1 MDYHETVQFIY
12 NLQRFGIKLGLQ
24 RIRTVLNLINNPH
37 TTFHSIH
44 VAGTNAKGSTC
55 AMIHSMLKEAG
66 FKVGLY
72 TSPHLVNF
80 TERIRIDNTEITEAD
95 VIDYSKHLMDVI
107 KNNDVYGITFF
118 EFVTAL
124 AFKYF
129 KDKGVQCVVVET
141 GMGGRLDATNVI
153 TPEVCVITPIGYDH
167 KEYLGDSIEKIA
179 YEKAGIIKP
188 SIPLV
193 VSNQT
198 SEAMGVIVE
207 KAREN
212 DSPVFIFGKDFY
224 AKIIESYPNF
234 TVFDFYGPIN
244 IQGVRLNL
252 LGRHQVS
259 NAATAIM
266 AAYQYIIRHRIK
278 INLEDVIRNGL
289 SKTVW
294 PGRLQWISRHPDIL
308 LDGAHNVQSAIT
320 LNDFISEHLSN
331 RFRIFVIG
339 IMDDKDKEGIL
350 AKILP
355 IADKVIFTA
364 PNYNRSAKPEHLK
377 EISEGLGFFD
387 VVITKDVKEALDTAY
402 ELVKKQ
408 EIETAHLVGGK
419 DPVIVITGS
428 LYLIGEAIEILHPHK
443 NKAIYDCFKN

>member
-24 RIRTVLNLINNPH
+24 RIRTVLALINNPH

-55 AMIHSMLKEAG
+55 AMIQSMLKEAG
-66 FKVGLY
+66 FKTGLY

-80 TERIRIDNTEITEAD
+80 TERIRIDDTEITDVD
-95 VIDYSKHLMDVI
+95 VIDYSKHLIDI
-107 KNNDVYGITFF
+107 IRSNNVYGITFF

-129 KDKGVQCVVVET
+129 KDKGAQCVVVET

-153 TPEVCVITPIGYDH
+153 TPEVCVITPISYDH
-167 KEYLGDSIEKIA
+167 KEFLGDSIEKIA

-198 SEAMGVIVE
+198 SQAMSVIIE
-207 KAREN
+207 RAREN
-212 DSPVFIFGKDFY
+212 DSPVFILGKDFN
-224 AKIIESYPNF
+224 ADFIESHPDY
-234 TVFDFYGPIN
+234 TVFDFYGPIK

-252 LGRHQVS
+252 LGKHQVS

-266 AAYQYIIRHRIK
+266 ATYQYIVKHGIK
-278 INLEDVIRNGL
+278 INLEDVIRKGL
-289 SKTVW
+289 SKTIW
-294 PGRLQWISRHPDIL
+294 QGRLQWISRNPDIL
-308 LDGAHNVQSAIT
+308 LDGAHNVQSVIA
-320 LNDFISEHLSN
+320 LKDFISEHLSD
-331 RFRIFVIG
+331 RFKILVIG

-350 AKILP
+350 AEILP
-355 IADKVIFTA
+355 LADKVVFTA
-364 PNYNRSAKPEHLK
+364 PNYSRSAKPEHLK
-377 EISEGLGFFD
+377 EISSGLGFFD
-387 VVITKDVKEALDTAY
+387 VLITKDVKEALDTAY

-408 EIETAHLVGGK
+408 EIETLHLAREK
-419 DPVIVITGS
+419 EPVIVVTGS
-428 LYLIGEAIEILHPHK
+428 LYLIGEVVEILHPDK
-443 NKAIYDCFKN
+443 NKAYYDCFKN